1 MVKIG
6 TRRFIKRT
14 EQQKLDL
21 IDQWEKSG
29 LPIKTFCDQHQFSDS
44 IFHAWLN
51 KYRRNKKPVDKP
63 DFIALQIGSADA
75 SGSIQPGSLFAELT
89 TAKGDQ
95 IKLYQPVNVDFL
107 YKLLH

>member
-1 MVKIG
+1 MDKTS
-6 TRRFIKRT
+6 TRKFIKRT

-63 DFIALQIGSADA
+63 DFIALQVGAPHNT
-75 SGSIQPGSLFAELT
+75 GPVQPVSLFAELI
-89 TAKGDQ
+89 TAKGDH
-95 IKLYQPVNVDFL
+95 IKLYQHISADFL
-107 YKLLH
+107 HKLLR